1 MSTTNTATSDASR
14 QDSGQTP
21 VTANGHRQDERNPT
35 DCVVELTWKSE
46 HGEKF
51 FEHCRA
57 LDITENGVAV
67 ECPEALPVL
76 SSVIVWAPA
85 FQVAALAQVRHCTW
99 RGSIYV
105 LGLRFLA
112 RTTTVQS
119 DPYAADHYELLR
131 LSPGAEPEVIE
142 RVYRKLAKRFHPDNP
157 ETGDAETFLRIAEA
171 YRVLSDPSKRMAYDA
186 ERIGARS
193 SPRFQFRSAEFFSG
207 VLGEQNRRLA
217 ILCLLYRK
225 RTSNYEFPGLSLFDL
240 EQLTGCTQGE
250 LGFSIWYN
258 CEKGLARA
266 GDSDYCLTAE
276 GVDFVEKKLAE
287 DRGELL
293 AIAAGSSPANPSIA
307 QLFALGDRPAQR
319 SGTA

>member
-1 MSTTNTATSDASR
+1 
-14 QDSGQTP
+14 
-21 VTANGHRQDERNPT
+21 
-35 DCVVELTWKSE
+35 
-46 HGEKF
+46 
-51 FEHCRA
+51 
-57 LDITENGVAV
+57 V
-67 ECPEALPVL
+67 ECPEALPIDAN
-76 SSVIVWAPA
+76 VIVWAPK

-99 RGSIYV
+99 RRSIYV

-131 LSPGAEPEVIE
+131 LSPGAEPETVE

-171 YRVLSDPSKRMAYDA
+171 YRVLSDPRKRLEYDA
-186 ERIGARS
+186 ERIATRH

-225 RTSNYEFPGLSLFDL
+225 GTSNYESPGLSLYEL

-258 CEKGLARA
+258 CEKGYTRA
-266 GDSDYCLTAE
+266 TDRDYCLTAE
-276 GVDFVEKKLAE
+276 GADFVEKKLAE
-287 DRGELL
+287 DHGELL
-293 AIAAGSSPANPSIA
+293 AIAAGTNPPRPSIVKMFTSRDSRA
-307 QLFALGDRPAQR
+307 AD
-319 SGTA
+319 

>member
-1 MSTTNTATSDASR
+1 MKPATSDTHAADAASR
-14 QDSGQTP
+14 QRT
-21 VTANGHRQDERNPT
+21 DERNPT
-35 DCVVELTWKSE
+35 DCIVELTWKSE

-67 ECPEALPVL
+67 ECPEPLPHL
-76 SSVIVWAPA
+76 SSVIVWAPT
-85 FQVAALAQVRHCTW
+85 FHVAALAQVRHCTW
-99 RGSIYV
+99 KGSIYV
-105 LGLRFLA
+105 LGLMFLA

-119 DPYAADHYELLR
+119 DPLAPDHYELLR
-131 LSPGAEPEVIE
+131 LSPGAEQETVE

-171 YRVLSDPSKRMAYDA
+171 YRVLSDPARRMEYDA
-186 ERIGARS
+186 ERIATRS

-225 RTSNYEFPGLSLFDL
+225 RTSNYEFPGLSLYDL
-240 EQLTGCTQGE
+240 EQMTGCTQGE

-258 CEKGLARA
+258 CEKGYARS

-293 AIAAGSSPANPSIA
+293 AIAAGSSPRNPSIA
-307 QLFALGDRPAQR
+307 ELFALGEDAMHAQ
-319 SGTA
+319 SNGAA

>member
-1 MSTTNTATSDASR
+1 MHQQTSNSTRSDVG
-14 QDSGQTP
+14 DKP
-21 VTANGHRQDERNPT
+21 VTAISHRQDERNPT

-57 LDITENGVAV
+57 LDITENGLAV
-67 ECPEALPVL
+67 ECPDALPV
-76 SSVIVWAPA
+76 SAIVMVSAPA
-85 FQVAALAQVRHCTW
+85 FHVAALAQVRHCTW

-105 LGLRFLA
+105 VGMMFLA

-131 LSPGAEPEVIE
+131 LSPGAEPEAVE

-171 YRVLSDPSKRMAYDA
+171 YRVLSDSAKRMEYDA
-186 ERIGARS
+186 ERIATRI

-225 RTSNYEFPGLSLFDL
+225 RTSNYEYPGLSLFDL

-258 CEKGLARA
+258 CEKGYARA
-266 GDSDYCLTAE
+266 TDRDYCLTAE
-276 GVDFVEKKLAE
+276 GVDFVEKKLVE

-307 QLFALGDRPAQR
+307 QFFTLADGRARITSTSSF
-319 SGTA
+319 

>member
-1 MSTTNTATSDASR
+1 MEPSSPAFHPPDNSDA
-14 QDSGQTP
+14 P
-21 VTANGHRQDERNPT
+21 ITANGHRQEERSAT
-35 DCVVELTWKSE
+35 DCIVELTWKSDQ
-46 HGEKF
+46 GEKL

-57 LDITENGVAV
+57 VDITDSGVAV
-67 ECPEALPVL
+67 ECPEALPVM
-76 SSVIVWAPA
+76 SNMIIWAPA

-99 RGSIYV
+99 QGSIYV

-131 LSPGAEPEVIE
+131 LSPGAEPEVVE
-142 RVYRKLAKRFHPDNP
+142 KVYRKLAKRFHPDNR

-171 YRVLSDPSKRMAYDA
+171 YRVLSDPRKRMEYDA
-186 ERIGARS
+186 ERIAART

-207 VLGEQNRRLA
+207 VVGEQNRRLA

-225 RTSNYEFPGLSLFDL
+225 RTNNYEFPGLSLFEL

-258 CEKGLARA
+258 CEKGYARSS
-266 GDSDYCLTAE
+266 DKDYCLTAE

-293 AIAAGSSPANPSIA
+293 AIAAGTNPPLPSIA
-307 QLFALGDRPAQR
+307 RMFT
-319 SGTA
+319 SGNARAPQ

>member
-1 MSTTNTATSDASR
+1 MSSPGTAEHNPNETGASAAAKSLR
-14 QDSGQTP
+14 QE
-21 VTANGHRQDERNPT
+21 ERNAT

-46 HGEKF
+46 QGEKI

-57 LDITENGVAV
+57 IDITENGVAV
-67 ECPEALPVL
+67 ECPESLPL
-76 SSVIVWAPA
+76 QSSVIVWAPA
-85 FQVAALAQVRHCTW
+85 FHVAALAQVRHCTW
-99 RGSIYV
+99 QRSIYV

-112 RTTTVQS
+112 RTTTVQD

-131 LSPGAEPEVIE
+131 LSPGAEPEAVE
-142 RVYRKLAKRFHPDNP
+142 RVYRKLARRFHPDNT

-171 YRVLSDPSKRMAYDA
+171 YRVLSNPQKRSQYDA
-186 ERIGARS
+186 ERVAGRS

-225 RTSNYEFPGLSLFDL
+225 RTSNYEFPGLSLYDL

-266 GDSDYCLTAE
+266 SDNDYCLTAD
-276 GVDFVEKKLAE
+276 GVDFVEKKLSE

-293 AIAAGSSPANPSIA
+293 AIAAGSTPAHPSIA
-307 QLFALGDRPAQR
+307 QMFATGDALNTLKQ
-319 SGTA
+319 

>member
-1 MSTTNTATSDASR
+1 MNPAMPDKNAPAAFAPDDKSNR
-14 QDSGQTP
+14 
-21 VTANGHRQDERNPT
+21 VEERNAA

-46 HGEKF
+46 NGEKL

-57 LDITENGVAV
+57 IDITENGVAV
-67 ECPEALPVL
+67 ECPEALPVE
-76 SSVIVWAPA
+76 SNVIIWAPV

-99 RGSIYV
+99 LGSIYV
-105 LGLRFLA
+105 LGLKFLA
-112 RTTTVQS
+112 RTTTVQN

-131 LSPGAEPEVIE
+131 LSPGAEPEAVE
-142 RVYRKLAKRFHPDNP
+142 RVYRKLAKRFHPDNA

-171 YRVLSDPSKRMAYDA
+171 YRVLSDPKKRMDYDA
-186 ERIGARS
+186 ERIAART

-240 EQLTGCTQGE
+240 EQMTGCTQGE

-258 CEKGLARA
+258 CEKGYARA
-266 GDSDYCLTAE
+266 SDRDYCLTAE

-293 AIAAGSSPANPSIA
+293 AIAAGSTPALPSLT
-307 QLFALGDRPAQR
+307 QLFALGDRLPA
-319 SGTA
+319 

>member
-1 MSTTNTATSDASR
+1 MDPSISETHSPDNVAASATSLR
-14 QDSGQTP
+14 KE
-21 VTANGHRQDERNPT
+21 ERSPT
-35 DCVVELTWKSE
+35 DCIVELTWKSE

-57 LDITENGVAV
+57 VDITENGVAI
-67 ECPEALPVL
+67 ECPEALPRG
-76 SSVIVWAPA
+76 SSVIIWAPA
-85 FQVAALAQVRHCTW
+85 FHVAALAQVRHCTW
-99 RGSIYV
+99 QESIYV

-119 DPYAADHYELLR
+119 DPCAVDHYELLR
-131 LSPGAEPEVIE
+131 LSPDAEPEVLE
-142 RVYRKLAKRFHPDNP
+142 RVYHKLAKRFHPDNP
-157 ETGDAETFLRIAEA
+157 DTGDAETFLRVAEA
-171 YRVLSDPSKRMAYDA
+171 YRVLSDPLKRHEYDA
-186 ERIGARS
+186 ERYLMRS

-225 RTSNYEFPGLSLFDL
+225 RTSNYEFPGLSLNDL

-258 CEKGLARA
+258 CEKGFARST
-266 GDSDYCLTAE
+266 DKDYCLTAD

-293 AIAAGSSPANPSIA
+293 AIAAGTNPPVASMAKMFA
-307 QLFALGDRPAQR
+307 QGEPRVKP
-319 SGTA
+319 

>member
-1 MSTTNTATSDASR
+1 MDSATESKNPASSETPASGLR
-14 QDSGQTP
+14 QE
-21 VTANGHRQDERNPT
+21 ERNAT

-46 HGEKF
+46 HGEKLF
-51 FEHCRA
+51 GHCRA
-57 LDITENGVAV
+57 IDITENGVAV

-76 SSVIVWAPA
+76 SSVIIWAPT
-85 FQVAALAQVRHCTW
+85 FHVAALAQVRHCTW
-99 RGSIYV
+99 QSSIYV

-131 LSPGAEPEVIE
+131 LSPGAEPEAVE

-171 YRVLSDPSKRMAYDA
+171 YRVLSDPKKRCEYDS
-186 ERIGARS
+186 ERVAGRN
-193 SPRFQFRSAEFFSG
+193 SPRFQFRSAEFFTG

-225 RTSNYEFPGLSLFDL
+225 RTSNYEFPGLSLYDL

-266 GDSDYCLTAE
+266 SDRDYCLTAE

-293 AIAAGSSPANPSIA
+293 AIAAGTTPANPSIV
-307 QLFALGDRPAQR
+307 QMFAAG
-319 SGTA
+319 

>member
-1 MSTTNTATSDASR
+1 MDLPTSATNNGTAGSQR
-14 QDSGQTP
+14 QE
-21 VTANGHRQDERNPT
+21 ERNAT

-46 HGEKF
+46 QGEKLF
-51 FEHCRA
+51 GQCRA

-67 ECPEALPVL
+67 ECPEAIPLL
-76 SSVIVWAPA
+76 ASVIIWAPS
-85 FQVAALAQVRHCTW
+85 FHVAALAQVRHCTW
-99 RGSIYV
+99 QKSIYV

-131 LSPGAEPEVIE
+131 LSPGAEAETIE
-142 RVYRKLAKRFHPDNP
+142 RVYKKLAKRFHPDNP

-171 YRVLSDPSKRMAYDA
+171 YRVLSDPNKRTAYDA
-186 ERIGARS
+186 DRVATRT

-258 CEKGLARA
+258 CEKGFARA
-266 GDSDYCLTAE
+266 SDRDYCLTAE
-276 GVDFVEKKLAE
+276 GVDFVEKKLSE

-293 AIAAGSSPANPSIA
+293 AIAAGTNPTHPSMAQVFAGAAVTPAP
-307 QLFALGDRPAQR
+307 AL
-319 SGTA
+319 